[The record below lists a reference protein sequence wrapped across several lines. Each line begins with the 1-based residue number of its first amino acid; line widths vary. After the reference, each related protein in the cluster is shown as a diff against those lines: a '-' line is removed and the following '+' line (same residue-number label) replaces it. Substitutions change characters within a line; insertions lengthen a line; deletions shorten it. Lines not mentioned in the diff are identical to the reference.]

1 MTLEKYE
8 AKLQNEIN
16 SLNFAMTT
24 LQGLLDVSLQR
35 ERDLVNKLYE
45 NELKEA
51 ICNLDSIRSDIQK
64 KLDLW
69 RKE

>member
-1 MTLEKYE
+1 MTLEKHE

-45 NELKEA
+45 NKLKEV
-51 ICNLDSIRSDIQK
+51 ICTLDSIRSDIQK
-64 KLDLW
+64 KLDLR